1 MVSIEHIYQP
11 CSLFLSENPD
21 SVVLHPQTASLVG
34 PIPLLFQDSFHLSFK
49 VCFKGHLFHETDKI
63 TEYLHWERHHC
74 SEVGGKKK
82 KDQKYNNSFQK
93 FCRNRAQ
100 KCGAVASG
108 KRNLWCWGKLW
119 GFAMPL
125 KFPLGHPETSFDVL
139 MLW

>member
-82 KDQKYNNSFQK
+82 RIRNITTLSRSFVGIEP
-93 FCRNRAQ
+93 RNVEQ
-100 KCGAVASG
+100 
-108 KRNLWCWGKLW
+108 
-119 GFAMPL
+119 
-125 KFPLGHPETSFDVL
+125 
-139 MLW
+139 